1 MILQQVRRR
10 RHVRFGV
17 MMVFHIPLK
26 IGHGQSNVSVRIET
40 KGNTNRTNNSTCRTM
55 NVKGMFQTGRRCCGS
70 CGHHQKN
77 AEPPPE
83 QDREREVGTLMTTTT
98 TTLDRSVT

>member
-1 MILQQVRRR
+1 
-10 RHVRFGV
+10 
-17 MMVFHIPLK
+17 
-26 IGHGQSNVSVRIET
+26 
-40 KGNTNRTNNSTCRTM
+40 M
-55 NVKGMFQTGRRCCGS
+55 NVKGMFQTGRRRCGS

-98 TTLDRSVT
+98 TTLDRSVTEHIVHNLTINRIVLQRWFGMGGGGGVYYNIYDSV